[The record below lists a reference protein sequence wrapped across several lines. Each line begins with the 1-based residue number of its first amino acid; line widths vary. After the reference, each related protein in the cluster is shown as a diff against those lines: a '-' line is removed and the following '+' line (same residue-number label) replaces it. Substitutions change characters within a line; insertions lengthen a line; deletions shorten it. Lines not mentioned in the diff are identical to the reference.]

1 MEQKLTRLT
10 ELGIEQI
17 EELISL
23 AEEIEKEL
31 QDLPIH
37 GRTMKDDKILRE
49 VQMILRLAKEIRQS
63 IVSYRTIDVDDHRSL
78 VVAKLRLSQLI

>member
-1 MEQKLTRLT
+1 MKQKLTRLT

-49 VQMILRLAKEIRQS
+49 VQTILHLAKEIRQS
-63 IVSYRTIDVDDHRSL
+63 IIRLETIDVLKHQAL
-78 VVAKLRLSQLI
+78 IVAKIRLLNLI